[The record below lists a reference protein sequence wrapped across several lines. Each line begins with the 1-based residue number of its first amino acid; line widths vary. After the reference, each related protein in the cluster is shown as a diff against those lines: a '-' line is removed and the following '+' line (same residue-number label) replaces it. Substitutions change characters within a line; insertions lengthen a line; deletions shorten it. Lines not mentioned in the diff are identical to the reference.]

1 MKIVSLLPSAT
12 EIVCCA
18 GFASNLVGLSHECDF
33 PESIGHLPRLTR
45 SRVNAKASSSEI
57 HRTVEELIRNSISVY
72 DLDVDLLKELNPD
85 FIVTQDI
92 CDVCAIPFHQ
102 VEEACKTYLNAEA
115 KIISLKP
122 RRLGDIWQDVAR
134 VAETLGAPDNYAEFQ
149 RDVDR
154 RIQSI
159 RDKIESS
166 RPKTKKVLTIE
177 WINPVM
183 VGGMWVP
190 EMIEIAGGETLLAAP
205 GENAPM
211 ADFQQLSEIDPE
223 VVVIKPCGFKLD
235 QLLSEM
241 DALKRAVPWEQWTA
255 YQTRQVYLVDGN
267 SYFNRPGPRIMDSLE
282 ILAACIHPNLF
293 PEFLKKYKEGLV
305 LGNEVLKVA

>member
-18 GFASNLVGLSHECDF
+18 GFASDLVGLSHECDF

-45 SRVNAKASSSEI
+45 SRVDARADSSAI
-57 HRTVEELIRNSISVY
+57 HRTVKELIQNSISVY
-72 DLDVDLLKELNPD
+72 DLDVNLLKELNPD

-92 CDVCAIPFHQ
+92 CDVCAIPFDQ
-102 VEEACKTYLNAEA
+102 VEEACKTYLSEEA

-122 RRLGDIWQDVAR
+122 RRLEDIWQDVAR
-134 VAETLGAPDNYAEFQ
+134 VAEALGAPGNYAEFR

-154 RIQSI
+154 RIQFI
-159 RDKIESS
+159 CDKIKSS
-166 RPKTKKVLTIE
+166 ATQTKKVLTIE
-177 WINPVM
+177 WIDPIM
-183 VGGMWVP
+183 IGGMWVP
-190 EMIEIAGGETLLAAP
+190 DMIEIAGGETLIAAP
-205 GENAPM
+205 GENAPV
-211 ADFQQLSEIDPE
+211 ADFNQLGEIDPD

-241 DALKRAVPWEQWTA
+241 EALKRAVPWQRWTA
-255 YQTRQVYLVDGN
+255 YKTGQVYLVDGN

-282 ILAACIHPNLF
+282 ILAACTHPDLF
-293 PEFLKKYKEGLV
+293 PEFLAKYKEGLT
-305 LGNEVLKVA
+305 LGQELLQTA